1 MTINKKTDG
10 TTLTLEIIGRL
21 DTVTA
26 PQLEEE
32 ISKTDADVTTLVL
45 DFTQLEYISSA
56 GLRILLKTQ
65 KTMAKKGKMIIKNAN
80 ESIREVFE
88 LTGFMDF
95 LTLA

>member
-26 PQLEEE
+26 PLLEEE

-65 KTMAKKGKMIIKNAN
+65 KAMAKKGKMIIKNAN

>member
-1 MTINKKTDG
+1 MTIKTIPDG

-32 ISKTDADVTTLVL
+32 IAKTGEDVKTLVL
-45 DFTQLEYISSA
+45 DFTELEYISSA

-65 KTMAKKGKMIIKNAN
+65 KNMAKKGKMIIKNAN

>member
-1 MTINKKTDG
+1 MTIKTIPDG

-32 ISKTDADVTTLVL
+32 IAKTGADVKTLVL
-45 DFTQLEYISSA
+45 DFTKLEYISSA

-65 KTMAKKGKMIIKNAN
+65 KNMAKKGKMIIKNAN

>member
-1 MTINKKTDG
+1 MTINKIPDG
-10 TTLTLEIIGRL
+10 TTITLEIVGRL

-32 ISKTDADVTTLVL
+32 LKSISEDVKKLVL
-45 DFTQLEYISSA
+45 DFAQLEYISSA

-65 KTMAKKGKMIIKNAN
+65 KTMMKKGQMIIRNAN

-95 LTLA
+95 LTLE